1 MMLKNDLI
9 HQIMTL
15 IDHCLQEKKQSYWIH
30 KRQTRKKDY
39 DRSCCT

>member
-9 HQIMTL
+9 HQVMTL
-15 IDHCLQEKKQSYWIH
+15 IDHCLQEKKSYWIH